1 MKKPNIFIAVAL
13 AATLTGCATKPISNS
28 AALPVPE
35 KRILDKQLV
44 IPDSNKSQ
52 ITIKRDSGFLG
63 GGCTA
68 RVFINA
74 KPIADVNASEKVV
87 LYLPEGDFILAA
99 WPTGICGGGM
109 TEVAARVQAG
119 IPMSFRIGYG
129 SNGDF
134 SINPTAF

>member
-1 MKKPNIFIAVAL
+1 MKKLPIIIATGFVVSF
-13 AATLTGCATKPISNS
+13 TGCAGQPISNS
-28 AALPVPE
+28 AARFVPAN
-35 KRILDKQLV
+35 RVLDEQFV
-44 IPDSNKSQ
+44 IPDPSKSQ
-52 ITIKRDSGFLG
+52 VTVKRDSGFFG

-74 KPIADVNASEKVV
+74 KPVADVDASEKVV

-99 WPTGICGGGM
+99 WPKGICGGSM
-109 TEVAARVQAG
+109 TEVTAAVKKG
-119 IPMSFRIGYG
+119 VPMSFRIGYG